1 MSQPTPSATDVEIY
15 DAIVI
20 GAGQAG
26 GPLSTGLAAAGH
38 RTAIIERAFVGGTCI
53 NYGCTPTKTMVAS
66 ARIAYLARRSADYG
80 VHTGPVTVDQQE
92 VRARKRQIV
101 EEFRQGSRSRIEDAE
116 GVDLI
121 EGEASFTGP
130 RSLSVRLND
139 GATRQLSARWI
150 FINTGGSPSVP
161 PVVGLNE
168 VEFLDSTSVM
178 ELAETPDHL
187 LILGG
192 GYIGVEFAQMF
203 RRFGSEVTIIQRSGQ
218 LLPHEDADIAE
229 AVAEILRE
237 DGVTVLVESEA
248 AQVSQEGRGIHLTI
262 RTPQGERTVTGSHL
276 LVAAGRKPNTA
287 TLHLDAAGIKTD
299 KRGYIEVDDH
309 LQTNVPGVYALGD
322 VKGGPA
328 FTHISYDDF
337 RIVRANLLEGKDM
350 TTRGRL
356 VPYCV
361 FMDPELGRV
370 GLSENEAR
378 AQGYN
383 VRIASMPMS
392 SVARALEMDEPRG
405 LMKAVIDGDTDQIL
419 GFAMLGIWAGEIMS
433 LVQIAMLG
441 QLPYTALQNA
451 VFAHPTLA
459 EALNNL
465 FGNVGE

>member
-1 MSQPTPSATDVEIY
+1 MSQPIPSATDVEIY

-20 GAGQAG
+20 GTGQAG
-26 GPLSTGLAAAGH
+26 GPLSTALAAAGH

-66 ARIAYLARRSADYG
+66 ARVAYLARRSADYG
-80 VHTGPVTVDQQE
+80 VHTGPVTVDLRE

-101 EEFRQGSRSRIEDAE
+101 EEFRQGSRSRIEDAD

-121 EGEASFTGP
+121 EGEASFTGSH
-130 RSLSVRLND
+130 SLSVRSNE
-139 GATRQLSARWI
+139 GGTRQLSARWI

-161 PVVGLNE
+161 PVAGLNE
-168 VEFLDSTSVM
+168 VDFLDSTSVM

-218 LLPHEDADIAE
+218 LLPREDGDIAE
-229 AVAEILRE
+229 AVAAILRE

-248 AQVSQEGRGIHLTI
+248 ARVSQDGRGIHLTI
-262 RTPQGERTVTGSHL
+262 RTAEGERTMTGSHL

-287 TLHLDAAGIKTD
+287 ALHLDAAGIKTD
-299 KRGYIEVDDH
+299 KRGYIEVDDR

-337 RIVRANLLEGKDM
+337 RIVRANLLEGKD
-350 TTRGRL
+350 TPTRGRL

-370 GLSENEAR
+370 GLSEAEAR
-378 AQGYN
+378 AQGYK

-405 LMKAVIDGDTDQIL
+405 LMKAIIDGDTDQIL

-441 QLPYTALQNA
+441 QLPYSALQNA

-459 EALNNL
+459 EALNTL
-465 FGNVGE
+465 FGSVGE